1 MKRGYIFIW
10 IEKENISEI
19 MMYFEKLNFVY
30 VENMC
35 WIKKEM
41 NNSFS
46 KIDYIFT
53 KKSKRTLFIFKKD
66 NELTKKLDIRHQRNP
81 DTVFDF
87 CEPIE
92 FVYSIIETLLFTSK
106 QNGIPFLELWSP
118 ENSKKRENWFK
129 IFEDDEKE

>member
-1 MKRGYIFIW
+1 
-10 IEKENISEI
+10 
-19 MMYFEKLNFVY
+19 
-30 VENMC
+30 
-35 WIKKEM
+35 M